1 MIFLKIMSETII
13 QDFINLKTF
22 AIIVS
27 TNLKPNYQHETII
40 LEYDF
45 NDIINS
51 RYSEFWSK
59 HGGYRE
65 NLILFPE
72 KDIHIVWI
80 DPTNSENKQEITF
93 YKYIND
99 YVKSIELLKHKDEE
113 KDELK
118 EEKYYDPNHM
128 YYRCYN
134 FGTCVEDAT
143 THINWNC
150 KMNDILTDG
159 FSIRKHK
166 FMKKFGTVMKFED
179 LISKI
184 QLILKNNVNGN
195 KTKIEPP
202 IQIIES
208 TSNLEFKE
216 KYEEIM
222 KENKKYEK
230 EINDLRKLNELS
242 SQNIQTLKNKL
253 NEIESIYQN
262 KLKEERKTH
271 KIDVDREKITT
282 NRYIRQYK
290 ELNKKYLNDIE
301 KYENEISNLKHYL
314 NENVDSEN
322 FDFENEKPMKIEKR
336 VITKYYI
343 NDALWLA
350 TIALLIINIGLIVN
364 SHLNI

>member
-1 MIFLKIMSETII
+1 
-13 QDFINLKTF
+13 
-22 AIIVS
+22 
-27 TNLKPNYQHETII
+27 
-40 LEYDF
+40 
-45 NDIINS
+45 
-51 RYSEFWSK
+51 
-59 HGGYRE
+59 
-65 NLILFPE
+65 
-72 KDIHIVWI
+72 
-80 DPTNSENKQEITF
+80 
-93 YKYIND
+93 
-99 YVKSIELLKHKDEE
+99 
-113 KDELK
+113 
-118 EEKYYDPNHM
+118 M